1 MSVEVVRGPMF
12 AGKTSYALSAIRKHT
27 ALGQRVLVIKPACD
41 TRFGATSEITTHDGD
56 SLPCVTTNT
65 LNSVTDDVFASC
77 DVIVIDEAQFFT
89 GLLYFV
95 VAAAEQKHKS
105 VYVIGLSGDY
115 QRRTFGEVLAVI
127 PYADKV
133 TTLSAICACG
143 GDAHFTRRLNPNTGQ
158 VIIGGAE
165 SYEAQCRACFV
176 G

>member
-1 MSVEVVRGPMF
+1 MSLEVVLGPMF

-27 ALGQRVLVIKPACD
+27 ALGQRVLVIKPTCD
-41 TRFGATSEITTHDGD
+41 TRFGVTSEITTHDGD
-56 SLPCVTTNT
+56 SLPCMTTNT

-95 VAAAEQKHKS
+95 VAATEQKHKS

-115 QRRTFGEVLAVI
+115 QRRAFGEVLAVI

-133 TTLSAICACG
+133 TKLSAICACG
-143 GDAHFTRRLNPNTGQ
+143 GEAHFTRRLNPNAGQ

-165 SYEAQCRACFV
+165 SYEAVCRACFV

>member
-1 MSVEVVRGPMF
+1 M
-12 AGKTSYALSAIRKHT
+12 
-27 ALGQRVLVIKPACD
+27 
-41 TRFGATSEITTHDGD
+41 
-56 SLPCVTTNT
+56 TTNT

-95 VAAAEQKHKS
+95 VAATEQKHKS

-115 QRRTFGEVLAVI
+115 QRRAFGEVLAVI

-133 TTLSAICACG
+133 TKLSAICACG
-143 GDAHFTRRLNPNTGQ
+143 GEAHFTRRLNPNAGQ

-165 SYEAQCRACFV
+165 SYEAVCRACFV

>member
-1 MSVEVVRGPMF
+1 MSVEVVIGPMF

-41 TRFGATSEITTHDGD
+41 TRYGAVSEITTHDGD
-56 SLPCVTTNT
+56 SLPCMTTHT
-65 LNSVTDDVFASC
+65 LNSVTDEVFASC

-89 GLLYFV
+89 GLLYFAV
-95 VAAAEQKHKS
+95 SASEQKHKS

-115 QRRTFGEVLAVI
+115 QRRPFGEIVDLI
-127 PYADKV
+127 PIADKI
-133 TTLSAICACG
+133 TKLSAICACG
-143 GDAHFTRRLNPNTGQ
+143 GEAHFTRRLNPNAGQ

-165 SYEAQCRACFV
+165 SYEACCRACFV

>member
-1 MSVEVVRGPMF
+1 MSLEVVLGPMF

-27 ALGQRVLVIKPACD
+27 ALGQRVLVIKPTCD
-41 TRFGATSEITTHDGD
+41 TRFGVTSEITTHDGD
-56 SLPCVTTNT
+56 SLPCITTNT

-95 VAAAEQKHKS
+95 VAATEQKHKS

-115 QRRTFGEVLAVI
+115 QRRAFGEVLAVI

-133 TTLSAICACG
+133 TKLSAICACG
-143 GDAHFTRRLNPNTGQ
+143 GEAHFTRRLNPNAGQ

-165 SYEAQCRACFV
+165 SYEAVCRACFV

>member
-1 MSVEVVRGPMF
+1 MSVEVVLGPMF

-41 TRFGATSEITTHDGD
+41 TRFGVTSEITTHDGD

-115 QRRTFGEVLAVI
+115 QRKPFGEILNLIPLAS
-127 PYADKV
+127 KV
-133 TTLSAICACG
+133 TLLTAFCVCSRP
-143 GDAHFTRRLNPNTGQ
+143 AHFTRRLNPNSGQ
-158 VIIGGAE
+158 VIIGGSE
-165 SYEAQCRACFV
+165 TYEAQCHACFV

>member
-1 MSVEVVRGPMF
+1 MSVEVVLGPMF
-12 AGKTSYALSAIRKHT
+12 AGKTSHALSLIRKHT
-27 ALGQRVLVIKPACD
+27 ALGQRVLVLKPACD
-41 TRFGATSEITTHDGD
+41 TRFGATPEITTHDGD
-56 SLPCVTTNT
+56 SLPCMTINT
-65 LNSVTDDVFASC
+65 LNAVTDETLASC

-95 VAAAEQKHKS
+95 VFAAEQKHKS

-115 QRRTFGEVLAVI
+115 QRRPFGEVLAVI

-133 TTLSAICACG
+133 TKLSAICACG
-143 GDAHFTRRLNPNTGQ
+143 GDAHFSRRLNPNTGQ

-165 SYEAQCRACFV
+165 SYEAVCRACFM

>member
-1 MSVEVVRGPMF
+1 MSVEVVLGPMF

-41 TRFGATSEITTHDGD
+41 TRFGVTSEITTHDGD
-56 SLPCVTTNT
+56 SLPCVTTST
-65 LNSVTDDVFASC
+65 LNSVTDEVFASC
-77 DVIVIDEAQFFT
+77 DVVDEAQFFYA
-89 GLLYFV
+89 LVHFV
-95 VAAAEQKHKS
+95 REAVEHRHKS

-115 QRRTFGEVLAVI
+115 RRQPFGEILAVI

-133 TTLSAICACG
+133 TVLAAICSCG
-143 GDAHFTRRLNPNTGQ
+143 EPAHFTRRLNPNSGQ

-165 SYEAQCRACFV
+165 SYAAVCRACFV

>member
-1 MSVEVVRGPMF
+1 M
-12 AGKTSYALSAIRKHT
+12 
-27 ALGQRVLVIKPACD
+27 
-41 TRFGATSEITTHDGD
+41 
-56 SLPCVTTNT
+56 TTNT

-77 DVIVIDEAQFFT
+77 DVIVIDEAQFFY
-89 GLLYFV
+89 GLVYFV
-95 VAAAEQKHKS
+95 REAVDRRHKD

-115 QRRTFGEVLAVI
+115 LRQPFGEILAVI

-133 TTLSAICACG
+133 TKLSAICACG